1 MSGRTCVISLLRRQI
16 VLLIFVREFI
26 FAYISVYL
34 EWFFIEDASNVMFEA
49 IVMKYDKEEVSEWIY
64 VHVKI
69 NRVVR

>member
-1 MSGRTCVISLLRRQI
+1 MLQMSDDLQI
-16 VLLIFVREFI
+16 FLFE
-26 FAYISVYL
+26 
-34 EWFFIEDASNVMFEA
+34 FEA